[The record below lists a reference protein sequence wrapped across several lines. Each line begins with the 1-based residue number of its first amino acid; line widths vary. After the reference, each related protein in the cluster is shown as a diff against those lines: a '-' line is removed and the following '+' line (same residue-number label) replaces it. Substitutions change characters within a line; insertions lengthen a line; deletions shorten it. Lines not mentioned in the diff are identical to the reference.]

1 MWEGWRVANF
11 KCNRILEATTL
22 FSVTHEVYCRSRFW
36 NVTATIS
43 LQVKSTHEYKPQT
56 HLAAFYVNLMCYYL
70 FEMLLIKSN
79 FLQRY
84 ARYFFQLN
92 NYFGVKMN
100 DSNGTKSKAKHE
112 ANQKRNRLAT
122 SSFQPL
128 QWGKITLVVIVKEKP
143 NAYL

>member
-1 MWEGWRVANF
+1 
-11 KCNRILEATTL
+11 
-22 FSVTHEVYCRSRFW
+22 
-36 NVTATIS
+36 
-43 LQVKSTHEYKPQT
+43 
-56 HLAAFYVNLMCYYL
+56 
-70 FEMLLIKSN
+70 
-79 FLQRY
+79 
-84 ARYFFQLN
+84 
-92 NYFGVKMN
+92 MN